1 MCPTMTNMQHDL
13 YSRSHGSVMTT
24 GNARHTNTWQIMDG
38 ENGLVE
44 SDGENDPVES
54 DDQDS
59 PTPPPDGMIIGE
71 NGALAW
77 DGTND
82 EAVNFFFNVVNSSP
96 MEEVLQL
103 LDASWNKDPEL
114 TLRLVFQLGNV
125 REGGKME
132 TVHFRHCLAW
142 LWRNHP
148 ETVLL
153 NLRSIQINTY
163 LKDLL
168 QILEIAMY
176 PTCIEDTETKKRKIT
191 EQRIDN
197 HNKKMKVLRRA
208 SRNIRRDEAKERF
221 AHLMGVPL
229 ASIWKRENEE
239 YHVARLL
246 TEMTDLLKLQG
257 ADVIAMVAAIV
268 NTHIDKQSYTDDD
281 IRMMNKRFKE
291 ALLDEMARCPAH
303 NMPSIDRITHTI
315 LTRAKRES
323 ERMVWDPAYKQAWND
338 FVMKQQEKGVNDAK
352 SKKKEVTDM
361 HRSAIKAFMPDAV
374 QNLTRSI
381 HNIHTDNEDRTNLAQ
396 YDDIT
401 SVVEGQ
407 RRRLFDGIVKIFVDG
422 LSRDWELYTKCLPT
436 KGWYGKW
443 APTRR
448 GACDK
453 ATNIVWALRKALF
466 PGVHHTETSNMYRKM
481 LSTLRGAA
489 MIPEHFV
496 GGARWHEV
504 DYDRMASRCRHLFG
518 NSVWAAHDEVRYVAF
533 LERARRTAEGTL
545 EEGEKGASVA
555 VGAIFPHEVTGN
567 AAKAFV
573 VLNKKHDSGFTEEE
587 RQNAK
592 RISLVHPHANRLDEH
607 RTTHT
612 YRLDQH
618 KTTHTYRLDQHR
630 TTHTYRLDQHI
641 LTHTP

>member
-1 MCPTMTNMQHDL
+1 MTNMQHDL

-246 TEMTDLLKLQG
+246 TDMTDLLKLQG

-315 LTRAKRES
+315 LARAKRES

-481 LSTLRGAA
+481 LSPLRGAA

-587 RQNAK
+587 RQIAK